1 MTLAYVAG
9 KPWASTRSCQ
19 IAIALRPRAS
29 AVAISSRYGSHAL
42 AAGLRPGRGR
52 GGAAGEAGDTPTP
65 LAGFDA
71 GPPLESGDTS
81 NARFCGLAHP
91 PRGPGPTAPAPRRR
105 VAR

>member
-52 GGAAGEAGDTPTP
+52 GGAAGESVDTPTP

-71 GPPLESGDTS
+71 RPAPESGHTPI
-81 NARFCGLAHP
+81 AGFGGCPPR
-91 PRGPGPTAPAPRRR
+91 PRGPTTEPAAP
-105 VAR
+105 

>member
-29 AVAISSRYGSHAL
+29 AVVISSRYGSHAL

-52 GGAAGEAGDTPTP
+52 GGAAGESVDTPIP

-71 GPPLESGDTS
+71 GPAPESVDTS
-81 NARFCGLAHP
+81 MVLAA
-91 PRGPGPTAPAPRRR
+91 GPTGPADGPRRPPPGGR
-105 VAR
+105 

>member
-1 MTLAYVAG
+1 MRLAYVAG

-52 GGAAGEAGDTPTP
+52 GGAAGEAVATPTP

-71 GPPLESGDTS
+71 GRALVPVDTS
-81 NARFCGLAHP
+81 IGGFGGWPHG
-91 PRGPGPTAPAPRRR
+91 PRRPTPPTAA
-105 VAR
+105 